1 MNFNFDAV
9 ASLCRSQTSWD
20 RPRTLPR
27 ELRPSLLIMQV
38 SASSCLQYKRL
49 HTHTQPRAHVCV
61 QWSLLLFFYSPSHTD
76 NKLLLSHCCTLAPHL
91 QARKHTN
98 SCPSSLNVHLS
109 SIGLYLHRS
118 GMFLASVLMVPLS
131 RVINLG
137 HKSRTPMTQ

>member
-9 ASLCRSQTSWD
+9 APLCRSQTLWD

-76 NKLLLSHCCTLAPHL
+76 NKLRLSHCCTLAPHL

-98 SCPSSLNVHLS
+98 LYPSSLNVSFLS
-109 SIGLYLHRS
+109 SIGLYLHVS
-118 GMFLASVLMVPLS
+118 GMFLASVLMVP
-131 RVINLG
+131 V
-137 HKSRTPMTQ
+137 